1 MAAMSFK
8 KNPTTDFKDLHKLTK
23 QEARQEAKALRE
35 GIEYHDYLYYVKNQ
49 PEISDAVYDKLFR
62 RLQNLEETYP
72 ELQTDTSP
80 TRRVGGQ
87 PMDELKKVKH
97 AEMML
102 SLNSVLDEEEVK
114 EFHRFISRNTGKKE
128 IAYVLEPKFDGLSVE
143 IVYENGNFRYGATRG
158 NGEIGEDISGNL
170 KTIKALPMHL
180 RDGRDI
186 PSFLSV
192 RGEVFMRKEGFQQ
205 LNRERIE
212 RGDEPFANPRNAAAG
227 TMRQLDPKNVV
238 GRPLDIFF
246 YEILTSEGKTF
257 SSHSEML
264 KQFPRWGL
272 KTDQHNK
279 KVSSFEEIAAYRQKL
294 SDQRDDLEYEIDG
307 IVIKLDDYE
316 QRAALGVRQR
326 SPRWALAWKF
336 PPKEEFTTLE
346 QIVVQVG
353 RTGMLTPVAL
363 LQPVDV
369 GGVTISRATLH
380 NEDEARKK
388 DVRPGDKV
396 RVARA
401 GDVIPEII
409 ERVKEPGKKRG
420 EEFSMP
426 KRCPVCGAKVFKEGA
441 YYFCPAGLSCPPQVI
456 GRIIHYASRNAM
468 DIEGLGDKTA
478 KDMVGKGIVKDIAD
492 LYRLS
497 VEDLLKLEGFAE
509 KSSNQLYKAIQ
520 GTKSPRLDRFLYAL
534 GIRHVGE
541 RVARVLAQRYRS
553 LDMLRKASRDDLEKT
568 EEIGPEIARSVAQ
581 FFSEEEN
588 KHILDR
594 LDKSGVKVKD
604 MPQEKKELPLQG
616 KTFVFTGKLENYTRD
631 EAQRLVERLGGRAT
645 SSVSNE
651 TDYVVAGKDPGSKLD
666 QAREHNV
673 AILEEEQFASLLEE
687 QG

>member
-1 MAAMSFK
+1 MNFK
-8 KNPTTDFKDLHKLTK
+8 KNPPTDFKDLDKLTK
-23 QEARQEAKALRE
+23 QEAREEAKALRE
-35 GIEYHDYLYYVKNQ
+35 GIEYHDYLYYVKNR

-62 RLQNLEETYP
+62 RLRKLEEAYP

-80 TRRVGGQ
+80 TRRVGGL
-87 PMDELKKVKH
+87 PMDELKKVRH

-102 SLNSVLDEEEVK
+102 SLNSALDEAEAR
-114 EFHRFISRNTGKKE
+114 EFHRFISRNTGKRD
-128 IAYVLEPKFDGLSVE
+128 IAYIVEPKFDGLSVE
-143 IVYENGNFRYGATRG
+143 IVYEHGHFRYGATRG

-180 RDGRDI
+180 QDGKDL

-192 RGEVFMRKEGFQQ
+192 RGEVFMRKKGFQQ
-205 LNRERIE
+205 LNKERIE

-227 TMRQLDPKNVV
+227 TMRQLDPNNVA

-246 YEILTSEGKTF
+246 YEILTSEGKAF
-257 SSHSEML
+257 SSHWEML
-264 KQFPRWGL
+264 KHFSRWGL
-272 KTDQHNK
+272 KTDPHNK
-279 KVSSFEEIAAYRQKL
+279 KTSSFEEIKAYRQKL
-294 SDQRDDLEYEIDG
+294 SAQRDDLEYEIDG

-326 SPRWALAWKF
+326 SPRWAIAWKF
-336 PPKEEFTTLE
+336 PPKEELTTLE
-346 QIVVQVG
+346 EIVVQVG

-380 NEDEARKK
+380 NEDEARNK

-409 ERVKEPGKKRG
+409 ERVEEPGKKRG
-420 EEFSMP
+420 EKFSMP
-426 KRCPVCGAKVFKEGA
+426 ERCPVCGAKVFKEGA
-441 YYFCPAGLSCPPQVI
+441 YYFCPAGLSCAPQMI

-478 KDMVGKGIVKDIAD
+478 KDMVQKGMVKDIAD

-509 KSSNQLYKAIQ
+509 KSATQLYKAIQ

-541 RVARVLAQRYRS
+541 RVARVLAYRYRS
-553 LDMLRKASRDDLEKT
+553 LNALRKASKDDLEKT
-568 EEIGPEIARSVAQ
+568 EEIGPEIARSVAE
-581 FFSEEEN
+581 FFSEQEN
-588 KHILDR
+588 KHILER
-594 LDKSGVKVKD
+594 LDKAGVKVED
-604 MPQEKKELPLQG
+604 MPQEKKARPLQG
-616 KTFVFTGKLENYTRD
+616 KTFVFTGQLENYTRD

-645 SSVSNE
+645 SSVSRE
-651 TDYVVAGKDPGSKLD
+651 TDYVVVGRDPGSKLD
-666 QAREHNV
+666 QAKKHKVE
-673 AILEEEQFASLLEE
+673 ILEEKQFDSLLEE